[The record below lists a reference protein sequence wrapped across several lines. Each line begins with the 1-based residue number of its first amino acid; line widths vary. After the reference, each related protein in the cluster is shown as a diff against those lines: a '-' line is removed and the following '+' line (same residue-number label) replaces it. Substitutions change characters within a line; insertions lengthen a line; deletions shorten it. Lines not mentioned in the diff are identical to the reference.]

1 MGSKVILGNLLV
13 FPIADSLL
21 YVEPLYIRAENGQL
35 PELKRVLA
43 SYGDRTVMGTD
54 IDSTLSALFKGSE
67 NPAPVIAKTVPA
79 SGIGVPPSPGIRAP
93 QPPVTGAVIA
103 PPALQAAATHYSRA
117 IAALKQGDW
126 TSFGAEMRQLGEE
139 LGQPADSA
147 RH

>member
-1 MGSKVILGNLLV
+1 M
-13 FPIADSLL
+13 
-21 YVEPLYIRAENGQL
+21 

-54 IDSTLSALFKGSE
+54 IESTLSALFKGSE
-67 NPAPVIAKTVPA
+67 NPAAVIAKTVPP
-79 SGIGVPPSPGIRAP
+79 SGMGEPPSPVIKAP
-93 QPPVTGAVIA
+93 QPPVAGAPVIA
-103 PPALQAAATHYSRA
+103 SPGLQAAATHYSRA

-139 LGQPADSA
+139 LGQPADST